1 MTDTWPFRNQ
11 KVPVRKNPQLS
22 LSPFFTYSLARQI
35 VLCTFNQESNLREAQ
50 IFKILVNLSKLQN
63 YSFSV
68 KAITPQGKIQE
79 GVNINFS
86 VIFHNDKR
94 SLCHHHHLTWGPW
107 ERSTW
112 EPRVWVCCGSFCHL
126 QGTVWRSIP
135 TWQLSKGQTLL
146 PNPAQPQSSP

>member
-86 VIFHNDKR
+86 VIFHDDKR
-94 SLCHHHHLTWGPW
+94 SLCHHHHLT
-107 ERSTW
+107 
-112 EPRVWVCCGSFCHL
+112 
-126 QGTVWRSIP
+126 
-135 TWQLSKGQTLL
+135 
-146 PNPAQPQSSP
+146 